1 MNKELIMVRY
11 GELVTKGKNRSD
23 FIKALYHNIKRML
36 KKFKTLTYEV
46 KRDHIYIELHEEN
59 YEEIKPIL
67 KNVSGLASFSLV
79 YKLEKDL
86 ELIKTSCLEL
96 LKNQNKKTFK
106 IKAKRVDKT
115 FPLHSDD
122 INRQVAKTIL
132 QNTNYKV
139 DVHNPDVLL
148 SITIREDC
156 VYLFENEEKG
166 LGGYPLGIQGKA
178 LMLLSGGIDSPVA
191 SYLMLRRGIQIEC
204 IHFASPPLQIIY

>member
-79 YKLEKDL
+79 YKLEKKKHL
-86 ELIKTSCLEL
+86 KLKQNVLIK
-96 LKNQNKKTFK
+96 
-106 IKAKRVDKT
+106 
-115 FPLHSDD
+115 
-122 INRQVAKTIL
+122 
-132 QNTNYKV
+132 
-139 DVHNPDVLL
+139 
-148 SITIREDC
+148 
-156 VYLFENEEKG
+156 
-166 LGGYPLGIQGKA
+166 
-178 LMLLSGGIDSPVA
+178 
-191 SYLMLRRGIQIEC
+191 
-204 IHFASPPLQIIY
+204 HFLYIVMI